1 VTPRRK
7 ALAHFAAALY
17 FSACLFAAR
26 ADAEV
31 PTYITAAAAWGMGV
45 SLAMSAVWWGRGS

>member
-1 VTPRRK
+1 MTPRRK

-31 PTYITAAAAWGMGV
+31 PAYITAAAAWGMGV
-45 SLAMSAVWWGRGS
+45 SLALSAVWWGRGA